1 MRISQRV
8 SRAFCNRSA
17 GPMSEIGHFR
27 QIDPLPTLAMSAS
40 LRSLPKLGAAAKSA
54 RLTRSA
60 MVPFRELAKVM

>member
-1 MRISQRV
+1 
-8 SRAFCNRSA
+8 
-17 GPMSEIGHFR
+17 MSEIGHFR